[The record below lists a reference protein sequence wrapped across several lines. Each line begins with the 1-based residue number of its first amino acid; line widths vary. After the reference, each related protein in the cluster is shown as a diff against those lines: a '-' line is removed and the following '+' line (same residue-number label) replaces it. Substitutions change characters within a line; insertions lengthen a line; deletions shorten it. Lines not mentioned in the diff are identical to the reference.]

1 MLQFKIKPLFDVL
14 LKIILVTIIII
25 AFLLLLLFLATKN
38 DWVVYET
45 NNVEDYGV
53 VTGNYDN
60 KSPKNFVDSF
70 FPKCI
75 EPIFSDVNYHYKAI
89 TGDTYAY
96 EMWLEFVIE
105 DKVQYE
111 EYLSTLGNG
120 KIPLTFAY
128 DKSYNVYVIE
138 ETFDINQSSNS
149 NKYSIEYAKL
159 GKILFSK
166 DEQRIIF
173 IAMGVFDG
181 GGTTTED
188 LNYYWSRF
196 NIEPYSNVD

>member
-25 AFLLLLLFLATKN
+25 AFLLLLLFLATMDDGK
-38 DWVVYET
+38 VYET
-45 NNVEDYGV
+45 NNVEDYGI

-60 KSPKNFVDSF
+60 IKPKEFADSF

-96 EMWLEFVIE
+96 EMWLEFVIK
-105 DKVQYE
+105 DTAQYE

-120 KIPLTFAY
+120 KTPHMFAY
-128 DKSYNVYVIE
+128 DNRYSVYTIE
-138 ETFDINQSSNS
+138 ETIDIFQIENS
-149 NKYSIEYAKL
+149 KKYFIEYAKL
-159 GKILFSK
+159 GQILFSK

-181 GGTTTED
+181 GYTTTED

-196 NIEPYSNVD
+196 NIEPYA

>member
-25 AFLLLLLFLATKN
+25 AFLLLLLFLATMDDGK
-38 DWVVYET
+38 VYET
-45 NNVEDYGV
+45 NNVEDYGI

-60 KSPKNFVDSF
+60 IKPKEFADSF

-96 EMWLEFVIE
+96 EMWLEFVIK
-105 DKVQYE
+105 DTAQYE

-120 KIPLTFAY
+120 KTPHMFAY
-128 DKSYNVYVIE
+128 DNRYSVYTIE

-181 GGTTTED
+181 GYTTTED

>member
-1 MLQFKIKPLFDVL
+1 MLQSVLKKTIYVL
-14 LKIILVTIIII
+14 LILLTVILILFGFF
-25 AFLLLLLFLATKN
+25 FLFVEFITMDDGK
-38 DWVVYET
+38 VYET
-45 NNVEDYGV
+45 NNVEDYGI

-60 KSPKNFVDSF
+60 IKPKEFADSF

-96 EMWLEFVIE
+96 EMWLEFVIK
-105 DKVQYE
+105 DTAQYE

-120 KIPLTFAY
+120 KTPHMFAY
-128 DKSYNVYVIE
+128 DNRYSVYTIE
-138 ETFDINQSSNS
+138 ETIDITQIENS
-149 NKYSIEYAKL
+149 KKYFIEYAKL
-159 GKILFSK
+159 GQILFSNE
-166 DEQRIIF
+166 EQRIIF